1 MTKPA
6 FTSKPIVVTVDGT
19 DFTFT
24 PSVMDANNHT
34 NEVTQT
40 NKVAP
45 AYQYLMRSVDPKQK
59 EALKGYLD
67 AVPGLVMELWA
78 TVAEAA
84 KGGIVITLKNSES
97 VLIA

>member
-6 FTSKPIVVTVDGT
+6 FTSKPIVVTVGNT

-34 NEVTQT
+34 NELTQT
-40 NKVAP
+40 NKVTP
-45 AYQYLMRSVDPKQK
+45 AYSYLMRCVDPKQK
-59 EALKGYLD
+59 DELKTYLD
-67 AVPGLVMELWA
+67 SVPGLIMELWA
-78 TVAEAA
+78 TVANAA